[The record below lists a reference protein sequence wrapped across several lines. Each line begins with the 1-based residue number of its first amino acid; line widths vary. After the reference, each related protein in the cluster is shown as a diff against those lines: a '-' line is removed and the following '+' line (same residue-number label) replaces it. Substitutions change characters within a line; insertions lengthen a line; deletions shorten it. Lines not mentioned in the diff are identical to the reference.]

1 MKPVYPKLIRLYHT
15 FWCLLVLAGSFG
27 AAKDKHMYVLYEKG
41 SRIQEIA
48 LDGIRSKLG
57 GVTPVTLG
65 DEAVI
70 KNCDSGNTSLVIAIG
85 KPSLDKALESCKSTP
100 VVFSLVSAPR
110 FGTYKTHRNLTGVS
124 FDLSF
129 RLFLAEFQKILKPGS
144 RIGFVYSS
152 AVNEF
157 LTTEIDYV
165 ESDFNFTGMRAL
177 VDNREHIGPKVKQ
190 LIEEEGVKAIW
201 VLPDPLYNQAIFKKL
216 SDVCVEKG
224 VLLVTN
230 FEALVTEAGA
240 AIALAPSYFDTG
252 VQTAEI
258 AQKILAGTAPADIAY
273 QRPRQSGVYLNL
285 RIFEEM
291 KIALPDD
298 LRFKEKVTTLLDE
311 AQELQKA
318 GKSGTALAKFKEVMK
333 YDKKNTVARYF
344 IDSIQARDNLSAAYA
359 RIQSG
364 NRRGAIPLLIAA
376 SPFLPEAR
384 SRLHSLR
391 AEMRSEVGRIF
402 EQGVSNFKNKKYQ
415 ECINSMNLV
424 LMIDPGNR
432 EAEIYREKAG
442 KRAKAVSAIR

>member
-177 VDNREHIGPKVKQ
+177 VDNREQIGPKVKQ

-201 VLPDPLYNQAIFKKL
+201 VLPDPLYNQAIFKKTFRCL
-216 SDVCVEKG
+216 RRKG
-224 VLLVTN
+224 S
-230 FEALVTEAGA
+230 AAGDE
-240 AIALAPSYFDTG
+240 LRGFGDRSGRRDRFG
-252 VQTAEI
+252 AELFRYRR
-258 AQKILAGTAPADIAY
+258 ADCRNRAEDSRGHCAGRHCIPAPAPIGCVPKP
-273 QRPRQSGVYLNL
+273 Q
-285 RIFEEM
+285 
-291 KIALPDD
+291 
-298 LRFKEKVTTLLDE
+298 
-311 AQELQKA
+311 
-318 GKSGTALAKFKEVMK
+318 
-333 YDKKNTVARYF
+333 
-344 IDSIQARDNLSAAYA
+344 
-359 RIQSG
+359 
-364 NRRGAIPLLIAA
+364 
-376 SPFLPEAR
+376 
-384 SRLHSLR
+384 
-391 AEMRSEVGRIF
+391 
-402 EQGVSNFKNKKYQ
+402 NF
-415 ECINSMNLV
+415 
-424 LMIDPGNR
+424 
-432 EAEIYREKAG
+432 
-442 KRAKAVSAIR
+442 